1 MRNCF
6 SLNHLK
12 SIGVKIYGNGTN
24 IEISKL
30 AKIYNPSRL
39 ILQDNIRIDDFSI
52 LSGRGNIEI
61 GNYVHIGA
69 HCSISSYSKI
79 QFHNY
84 SGLSSGV
91 KLFGSTDD
99 YSGKFMTNPTVP
111 PQFLGTIHGDII
123 LNKHVVIGAG
133 SIILPNTTLAE
144 GTAVGALS
152 LINKNTEAWKI
163 YAGNPAKIIK
173 NREKNCLEYE
183 KIIELNITR
192 VENEN
197 RFWALPQSVR
207 DAMMNK
213 KH

>member
-1 MRNCF
+1 MRNYL
-6 SLNHLK
+6 SLNYLK
-12 SIGVKIYGNGTN
+12 SIGVKIHGSN

-30 AKIYNPSRL
+30 ARIYNPSRL
-39 ILQDNIRIDDFSI
+39 VLHDNIRIDDFAI
-52 LSGRGNIEI
+52 LSGRGRIEI
-61 GNYVHIGA
+61 GNYVHVGSQ
-69 HCSISSYSKI
+69 CSISSHSTIKLCD
-79 QFHNY
+79 Y

-123 LNKHVVIGAG
+123 LNKHVVVGAG
-133 SIILPNTTLAE
+133 SIILPNVILAE

-152 LINKNTEAWKI
+152 LINKNTDAWKI

-173 NREKNCLEYE
+173 NREKKCLEYE
-183 KIIELNITR
+183 KIIELNMSR

-207 DAMMNK
+207 DAMMSK